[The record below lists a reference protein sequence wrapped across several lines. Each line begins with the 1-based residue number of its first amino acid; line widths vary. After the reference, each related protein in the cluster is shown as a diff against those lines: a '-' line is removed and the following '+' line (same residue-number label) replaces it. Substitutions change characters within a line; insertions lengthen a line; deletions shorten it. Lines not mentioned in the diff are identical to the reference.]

1 MSELRPIV
9 EHLVDAL
16 RKLPDGT
23 WEIDARGTG
32 LMLRKPNDRLCRP
45 VLADIAGIAEVLN
58 AARAL
63 VTVDDGSVR

>member
-32 LMLRKPNDRLCRP
+32 LMLRKRTGRVCRP
-45 VLADIAGIAEVLN
+45 VRADISAIVDVLN

-63 VTVDDGSVR
+63 VTVEDSL